1 MYFAGSVFHTF
12 VLFFFFS
19 ILRLRSSYK
28 LIKMQASRPFRQQS
42 HRIALPPKA

>member
-12 VLFFFFS
+12 VLFFFS

-28 LIKMQASRPFRQQS
+28 LTKKQALRTVRQQS
-42 HRIALPPKA
+42 HRIALPPKS